1 MKKIMMIAAMMV
13 ATISAKAQFEPGT
26 FSLQPKAGFVLS
38 SITGDGTKYKP
49 GFTAGLEGQYQIN
62 NWFGLSAGVHYAMAG
77 YKYKDIDDAKVNAG
91 YINIPVMAKFYVTKG
106 LSLNAGVQLGF
117 LTTAKEKYSNGG
129 IKYDTDIKELCN
141 KTDFSIPLSIAY
153 EFTNGLSF
161 EARYNAGLTNFFKKD
176 VINVIEDLDGV
187 RVRSEDNKNSAFMI
201 TVGYK
206 FSPSARM
213 AGHGPLAR
221 SQLDLHL
228 LRLLLLCHPSGGD
241 GPYALH

>member
-1 MKKIMMIAAMMV
+1 MNQTIKKKRIKIRKIMKKIMMIAAMMV
-13 ATISAKAQFEPGT
+13 ATVSAKAQFEPGT

-62 NWFGLSAGVHYAMAG
+62 NWFGLSAGVNYQMAG
-77 YKYKDIDDAKVNAG
+77 SKIKDSDSKFKMN

-106 LSLNAGVQLGF
+106 LSLNAGLQLGF
-117 LTTAKEKYSNGG
+117 LTSAKLSDVQLLGG
-129 IKYDTDIKELCN
+129 KDDIDIKEICN

-161 EARYNAGLTNFFKKD
+161 EARYNVGVT
-176 VINVIEDLDGV
+176 NVIKNDVVNAALDIVGGTK
-187 RVRSEDNKNSAFMI
+187 RWDDNKNSAFMI

-206 FSPSARM
+206 F
-213 AGHGPLAR
+213 
-221 SQLDLHL
+221 
-228 LRLLLLCHPSGGD
+228 
-241 GPYALH
+241 AL

>member
-13 ATISAKAQFEPGT
+13 ATVAAKAQFEPGT

-38 SITGDGTKYKP
+38 SITGEGTKYKP

-62 NWFGLSAGVHYAMAG
+62 NWLGLSAGVHYAMAG
-77 YKYKDIDDAKVNAG
+77 YKLKDIDDAKVNAS

-106 LSLNAGVQLGF
+106 LALNAGVQLGF
-117 LTTAKEKYSNGG
+117 LTSAKEKYSNDD
-129 IKYDTDIKELCN
+129 IDIKELCN

-176 VINVIEDLDGV
+176 VINAIEYVEGT
-187 RVRSEDNKNSAFMI
+187 RVRSEDNKNSSFMI

-206 FSPSARM
+206 F
-213 AGHGPLAR
+213 
-221 SQLDLHL
+221 
-228 LRLLLLCHPSGGD
+228 
-241 GPYALH
+241 AL